1 MKKHFVLIILL
12 LTSLFAYAED
22 DDYLSLFGDSGSSD
36 SSEETQTDSSSFGG
50 YDFSAIP
57 DFKLSLFGDH
67 EAEFRMPVLPDYFN
81 FDSYIKAP
89 KFRNNLGIEVN
100 YKSLKLVSSFKFDI
114 ILKESVLSGTPPN
127 QWQEILNVMPMENYI
142 SWSPWKIKFAAGLQT
157 FSWGAAD
164 GMNPTDNINPR
175 DYRFGA
181 DSEKI
186 PILSAAFSMY
196 PVDWFSFDLVYVPF
210 EQDNYFPVDFRD
222 YVPDILFASTASY
235 NVDDG
240 FQANSDKNLT
250 FDKLN
255 FDPSTLLA
263 GSKFNFRF
271 PHVDFSFSYLYDYD
285 DYYTPEI
292 SLQTCMINVRT
303 KGMDLSETQYAMFNG
318 LDIEFPL
325 PFTTLSELNLIR
337 RRVHRFGADIKGAV
351 DRFGLWAELCFN
363 MTDDYLMESYKIRN
377 HSLNF
382 TTGFDFSYGPD
393 DAFYMNF
400 QIVGQVNFNYDD
412 TFYKDYPFY
421 SMFDVDDISDA
432 KMNPADMIDSMG
444 TFASKE
450 EMEKFYYRVLV
461 NKLSASTEWCNL
473 GFALQMNW
481 PVLDNLLK
489 PSITASYMLPIGYD
503 TDYQHRY
510 GCLFVKPELDIQPFD
525 SFHIVIGA
533 DLYFSWRKLKDKD
546 VEMYQ
551 YDKLGMLHKD
561 SSVYVAVK
569 YKWGMDWSK

>member
-67 EAEFRMPVLPDYFN
+67 KAEFRMPVLPDYFN

-89 KFRNNLGIEVN
+89 KFLNTIGVEVN
-100 YKSLKLVSSFKFDI
+100 YKSLKLVSGFKFDI
-114 ILKESVLSGTPPN
+114 MLKESELSATPPN
-127 QWQEILNVMPMENYI
+127 QWQDILRIMPSDNYI
-142 SWSPWKIKFAAGLQT
+142 SWSPWKIKFTAGLQT

-164 GMNPTDNINPR
+164 GMNPTDNINPI

-181 DSEKI
+181 DAEKI
-186 PILSAAFSMY
+186 PILAAAFSMY
-196 PVDWFSFDLVYVPF
+196 PADCFSFDLVYVPF
-210 EQDNYFPVDFRD
+210 EQENYFPVDFND
-222 YVPDILFASTASY
+222 YVPAILFADSIDFDFATNEY
-235 NVDDG
+235 GVNG
-240 FQANSDKNLT
+240 NSKMK
-250 FDKLN
+250 FGSLN

-285 DYYTPEI
+285 NYYTP
-292 SLQTCMINVRT
+292 
-303 KGMDLSETQYAMFNG
+303 
-318 LDIEFPL
+318 DIEVHTSNINATNVPIFGSL
-325 PFTTLSELNLIR
+325 TMPFVSLSELNLIR

-351 DRFGLWAELCFN
+351 DRFGMWAELCFN

-400 QIVGQVNFNYDD
+400 QVLGQVNFNYDMD
-412 TFYKDYPFY
+412 FYKDYPFY
-421 SMFDVDDISDA
+421 SMFDAKDLNDIDLN
-432 KMNPADMIDSMG
+432 MTDMMSYMG
-444 TFASKE
+444 TFGSKSD
-450 EMEKFYYRVLV
+450 MEKFYYRVLV
-461 NKLSASTEWCNL
+461 NKLSASEEWFNL

-503 TDYQHRY
+503 TDYVHRY

-525 SFHIVIGA
+525 SFHITVGA
-533 DLYFSWRKLKDKD
+533 DLYFSWRKLKDGQ

-551 YDKLGMLHKD
+551 YDKFGMLHKN
-561 SSVYVAVK
+561 SSVYVCVK